1 MINLKTLLNLL
12 KLFFGKPEIKYQEF
26 FETEFK
32 SVWYIRKKITL
43 QKSVLLIFI
52 SKMSCDYL
60 LVLYSRHVYFNTTCS
75 VHIV

>member
-12 KLFFGKPEIKYQEF
+12 KLFVGKPEIKYQEF

-43 QKSVLLIFI
+43 QKSVLLLLIFS

-60 LVLYSRHVYFNTTCS
+60 LVLYSRHVF
-75 VHIV
+75 